1 MKYLRENIL
10 VLAKIAIT
18 VVMGFLILQAATSG
32 DLILALH
39 QRAFLTIANGDHA

>member
-10 VLAKIAIT
+10 VLAMIAIT

-32 DLILALH
+32 GGTAAAGHGLRSRVI
-39 QRAFLTIANGDHA
+39 